1 MKTAP
6 ILAPRAASRLP
17 SRLAVRAQ
25 RGLTLLEV
33 LVAML
38 LFLAAA
44 SGLVLLINQSYI
56 ADAQALRSFAATTTA
71 QSLLATVEGN
81 SSVLGS
87 LDGLSLSASNPTTSA
102 SGVAP
107 LLDWWKAQV
116 AAYPDLLS
124 LAVST
129 IPSGSS
135 SHGACSAGA
144 PCQIDA
150 VVTVR
155 SAFGGSIQHT
165 FILQDGF

>member
-1 MKTAP
+1 MKPARVLP
-6 ILAPRAASRLP
+6 PRL
-17 SRLAVRAQ
+17 Q

-81 SSVLGS
+81 PSVLGS
-87 LDGLSLSASNPTTSA
+87 LDGLSLSASNPGGG
-102 SGVAP
+102 SGTPTAIA
-107 LLDWWKAQV
+107 DWWTGQV

-124 LAVST
+124 LAVT
-129 IPSGSS
+129 TYPSGGTG
-135 SHGACSAGA
+135 HGTCSAGS
-144 PCQIDA
+144 PCQLSA

>member
-6 ILAPRAASRLP
+6 ILAPRMPARVPARS
-17 SRLAVRAQ
+17 Q

-87 LDGLSLSASNPTTSA
+87 LDGLSLSASNPTSSA

-107 LLDWWKAQV
+107 VLDWWKTQV
-116 AAYPDLLS
+116 AAYPDLVS

-129 IPSGSS
+129 IPSGSA
-135 SHGACSAGA
+135 SHGACSAGS
-144 PCQIDA
+144 PCEIDA
-150 VVTVR
+150 VITVR
-155 SAFGGSIQHT
+155 SAFGGSIRHT